1 MTIDPAPEKPH
12 ILIIFSDTGGGHR
25 SAAEAIIE
33 ALNLDFGDRFST
45 QMVDI
50 FKEYAPPPLNR
61 MPAIYPSL
69 VKVPQAWGLGYK
81 LSNGDARARLITS
94 TFWPYVRK
102 SVRQLVKQHPSDVI
116 VSVHPLANGPVLRAL
131 GANRP
136 PFITV
141 VTDLVTTHALWY
153 HRRVDL
159 CLVPTEEAGQR
170 AFQCGLKHHQ
180 VKVVGLP
187 VAHRFSQPPGDKFE
201 LREKHGWPQDLPV
214 ILLIGGGDGMGPLK
228 RTALAIANS
237 GLKTSLVVIAGRNKS
252 LQEDLQAQQW
262 PLPTFIYGFVRDMP
276 DFMRA
281 ADILVTKAGPG
292 TISEALN
299 AELPMVL
306 YSRLP
311 GQEDGNVEFV
321 VSKGLGVWAPAPN
334 LIVTALKKWIN
345 EPDKRQLAAEACRKL
360 KRPEAAQDIAR
371 IIAGQIGAD
380 GGINETS
387 AVQATLD
394 ESGVI

>member
-1 MTIDPAPEKPH
+1 MTNKPTPEKPH
-12 ILIIFSDTGGGHR
+12 ILFIFSDTGGGHR

-33 ALNLDFGDRFST
+33 ALNLDYGDHFST

-102 SVRQLVKQHPSDVI
+102 SVRQFVKQHPSDLI
-116 VSVHPLANGPVLRAL
+116 VSVHPLANGSVLRAL

-159 CLVPTEEAGQR
+159 CLVPTEEAAER
-170 AFQCGLKHHQ
+170 AYQCGLKPHQ
-180 VKVVGLP
+180 VRVVGLP
-187 VAHRFSQPPGDKFE
+187 VAHRFSQPPGDKTE
-201 LREKHGWPQDLPV
+201 LREKLGWPQDLPV
-214 ILLIGGGDGMGPLK
+214 VLLVGGGDGMGPLK

-237 GLKTSLVVIAGRNKS
+237 GLNTSLVVIAGRNKS
-252 LQEDLQAQQW
+252 LQEDLQNQKW
-262 PLPTFIYGFVRDMP
+262 SIPTFIYGFVRDMP
-276 DFMRA
+276 NFMRA

-299 AELPMVL
+299 AELPMIL

-321 VSKGLGVWAPAPN
+321 VKKGLGVWAPAPN
-334 LIVTALKKWIN
+334 LIVSALHEWIN
-345 EPDKRQLAAEACRKL
+345 NPEKRLLAV
-360 KRPEAAQDIAR
+360 EAARELRRPHAAR
-371 IIAGQIGAD
+371 EIGRILVD
-380 GGINETS
+380 QLGYDVGINGSSSMPAAVDETS
-387 AVQATLD
+387 A
-394 ESGVI
+394 I